1 MIVTSSYKEMNEDWF
16 KRVSISADRGKSAGY
31 EGKYYQPLAPK
42 KEFWRKWKD
51 NRGIV
56 PEEENNRFYI
66 EHYFDE
72 VLKNLDPEKVY
83 NELNNTILLCY
94 EDNNEFCHRHIVA
107 AWLELLLEIEVNEVK
122 VEAMDLKIT
131 DKPTYIKEELEA
143 YMRKTLNMKGF
154 TSLKALYLFEKGNK
168 YDDIADKLE
177 KEGNETSDSYR
188 QMAAFLRSDAD
199 MEEDRYKSK
208 QKIFGKSSN

>member
-1 MIVTSSYKEMNEDWF
+1 MIVTSSYKETDNNWF

-51 NRGIV
+51 NRGII

-83 NELNNTILLCY
+83 YDLNNSILLCY
-94 EDNNEFCHRHIVA
+94 EDNDEFCHRHIVA
-107 AWLELLLEIEVNEVK
+107 AWFEILLDLEVNEVK
-122 VEAMDLKIT
+122 VEDMELKIT
-131 DKPTYIKEELEA
+131 TKPTYIKEELEA

-154 TSLKALYLFEKGNK
+154 NSLRALYLFEKGNR
-168 YDDIADKLE
+168 YDDKALEFE
-177 KEGNETSDSYR
+177 KEGNDNYISYR

-199 MEEDRYKSK
+199 MEEDRYNSK
-208 QKIFGKSSN
+208 QKKLVKSAN